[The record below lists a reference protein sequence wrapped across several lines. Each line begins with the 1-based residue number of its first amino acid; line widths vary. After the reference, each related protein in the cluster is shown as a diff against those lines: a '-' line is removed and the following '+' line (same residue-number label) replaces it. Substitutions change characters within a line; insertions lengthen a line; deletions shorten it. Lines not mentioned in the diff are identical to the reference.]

1 MLGKSRKQKG
11 KYKQQ
16 GKSKKDRRSPQDTG
30 FRQEITTRAEETAGI
45 IPEATVPTPA
55 AKIQLVPRNPELL
68 SELRRIG
75 IFAGIVL
82 SALILLAI
90 VMD

>member
-1 MLGKSRKQKG
+1 MPGKSRKQKG
-11 KYKQQ
+11 KHKQLSRSKKGRQSPQVAVSQQ
-16 GKSKKDRRSPQDTG
+16 G
-30 FRQEITTRAEETAGI
+30 ITTRAEGTAVI
-45 IPEATVPTPA
+45 IPEAAVSPPA
-55 AKIQLVPRNPELL
+55 AKTLLVPRNPELL

-90 VMD
+90 VMG